1 VIHGIKGTS
10 LIDYPSKV
18 ATVLY
23 TSRCNFRCPFCHNR
37 ELVLAADSDQIPL
50 DEVLATLAERRGF
63 IDGVVITGGE
73 PTVHAGLGELIGAIK
88 ELGLAVKLDTNGY
101 NSQVLQRL
109 LHNGKLDF
117 IAMDIKSS
125 LAKYSRAAGIEVDTS
140 RISRSIKLIKESGI
154 GYEFRTTCVP
164 SLVDIEDIQE
174 ISRLAGS
181 RSRLTLQQFQPI
193 NTLAPEYA
201 DITPYPDDVLAGL
214 AEIARRNVAS
224 CRLVGAT
231 TPAG

>member
-10 LIDYPSKV
+10 LIDYPAKV

-23 TSRCNFRCPFCHNR
+23 TSQCNFRCPFCHNR

-50 DEVLATLAERRGF
+50 DKVLTTLSKRRGF

-73 PTVHAGLGELIGAIK
+73 PTVHAGLGELIDAIK
-88 ELGLAVKLDTNGY
+88 GLGLAVKLDSNGY
-101 NSQVLQRL
+101 NPQVLQRL
-109 LHNGKLDF
+109 LDEGKLDF
-117 IAMDIKSS
+117 IAMDIKAS
-125 LAKYSRAAGIEVDTS
+125 LSKYSRAAGIEVDTG
-140 RISRSIKLIKESGI
+140 RIVRSIELIKESGI
-154 GYEFRTTCVP
+154 DHEFRTTCVP

-181 RSRLTLQQFQPI
+181 HSQLTLQQFQPVD
-193 NTLAPEYA
+193 TLSPEYA

-224 CRLVGAT
+224 CRLVGT
-231 TPAG
+231 TT